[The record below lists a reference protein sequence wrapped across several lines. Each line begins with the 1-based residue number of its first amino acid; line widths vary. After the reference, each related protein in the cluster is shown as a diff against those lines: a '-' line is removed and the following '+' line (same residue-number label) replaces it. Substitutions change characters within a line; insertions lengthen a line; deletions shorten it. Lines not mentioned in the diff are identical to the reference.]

1 MLTSGASIHAPH
13 VISVRDDNP
22 DTKGKDDAPGVT
34 GAALAL
40 VEWFQ
45 AKAKK
50 YYRCGTCASHPVR
63 EQSHFQ
69 QRRGRAIGERCQK
82 QRLSEAEKAAW
93 VAQQIGALDNRTVQ
107 LCRLEDLT
115 QVRVVCNIC
124 YNKFPDGHDKAGLH
138 HCAVC
143 RQGFRVESKAQRSNH
158 RQRPDVPLVCMAC
171 RDSGYTPH
179 DRRSY
184 ECHRC
189 HRLFG
194 RGNFMSSAIRNY
206 NRRMRGRLTCQTC
219 LKCHSQ
225 CSRGKSEQ
233 VLRKQYAAPR

>member
-1 MLTSGASIHAPH
+1 MLTSDASSHAPH
-13 VISVRDDNP
+13 DISVRDDNP

-34 GAALAL
+34 VTASSL

-50 YYRCGTCASHPVR
+50 YYRCGTCAAHPVR

-69 QRRGRAIGERCQK
+69 QRRGRANGDRCQK
-82 QRLSEAEKAAW
+82 QRLSDSEKAAW
-93 VAQQIGALDNRTVQ
+93 VAQQIGALDNRKVQ
-107 LCRLEDLT
+107 LCKHEDRT
-115 QVRVVCNIC
+115 QVRVVCHIC
-124 YNKFPDGHDKAGLH
+124 YKKFPVGHYKAGMH

-158 RQRPDVPLVCMAC
+158 SQRPNVPLVCMTC
-171 RDSGYTPH
+171 REAGYTPH

-189 HRLFG
+189 HRLSG
-194 RGNFMSSAIRNY
+194 RGSFMSSAIRNY
-206 NRRMRGRLTCQTC
+206 NRRMRGRLTCRTC
-219 LKCHSQ
+219 LKCHRQ

-233 VLRKQYAAPR
+233 VLRKQYAVPR